1 MSTNLPSMKSIR
13 RWLFT
18 TNHKDVGI
26 LYLLT
31 SLYFFLISSYKI
43 LDMMIFL
50 HKFPKIFSKRSYI
63 SKHSV
68 FFMLFDL

>member
-31 SLYFFLISSYKI
+31 SLYFFLIGGTLALLMRIQLLGPESNFLTSVSSISVIIYS
-43 LDMMIFL
+43 IF
-50 HKFPKIFSKRSYI
+50 
-63 SKHSV
+63 
-68 FFMLFDL
+68 

>member
-31 SLYFFLISSYKI
+31 SLYFFLIGGTLALLMRIQLLGPES
-43 LDMMIFL
+43 DFL
-50 HKFPKIFSKRSYI
+50 RLVLLNYNLPSH
-63 SKHSV
+63 HV
-68 FFMLFDL
+68 CQ